1 MIRSTV
7 MIFFGGMVQI
17 IAAVG
22 EWLIGNTFSMCLFFT
37 YGTFWIV
44 AGTQLIPWFAV
55 GAEYSDPVGQ
65 TFAGTV
71 TPSYYATFGESTE
84 WSRRAEDKKKRRI
97 EMKAD

>member
-1 MIRSTV
+1 MVRSTV

-84 WSRRAEDKKKRRI
+84 WSRRAED
-97 EMKAD
+97 